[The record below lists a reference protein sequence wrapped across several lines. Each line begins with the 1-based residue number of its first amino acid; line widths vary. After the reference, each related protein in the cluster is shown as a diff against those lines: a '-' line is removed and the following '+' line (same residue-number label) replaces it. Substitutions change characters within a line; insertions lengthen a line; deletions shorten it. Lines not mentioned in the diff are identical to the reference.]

1 MLYSIIGILVVIL
14 DQAVKFWVQSNLFGS
29 DIVKFIPGVV
39 SLVNVHNSGAAF
51 GILSGSNARIY
62 FIIVTGVFALLVVL
76 ALATNFVTGRLAR
89 WSLVMVAAG
98 GIANMIDR
106 IIYGYVQDMFKVEL
120 FNFAIFNV
128 ADIFITV
135 FAVLFALCMIFEK
148 PEEDIDDELYEDD
161 EDEDEYEDEKP
172 ARKPLMGKLKEKR
185 QAARAASKKSRQ
197 EKYEREYEEYRAQQL
212 EAMNMEPLPRK
223 AAAAP
228 EADKASMRRSKQ
240 AATERRAAPAAERK
254 PAPAAERRPAAE
266 RKAPAQPP
274 VKKQSYQDN
283 PFAAWED
290 AAAKVESRREANFA
304 EKAMGTTAQR
314 PQPRPARPAPV
325 QQEAAAAIPTEPVSK
340 PVQPPV
346 QPQPKAV
353 DDDFNLDDILAEFK

>member
-1 MLYSIIGILVVIL
+1 MLYSIVGILVVII
-14 DQAVKFWVQSNLFGS
+14 DQAVKFWVQNNLFGT

-62 FIIVTGVFALLVVL
+62 FIIVTGIFALLVVL
-76 ALATNFVTGRLAR
+76 ALATNFVSGRLAR

-98 GIANMIDR
+98 GIGNMIDR

-135 FAVLFALCMIFEK
+135 FAILFALCMIFEK
-148 PEEDIDDELYEDD
+148 PEEDIDDELYDDD
-161 EDEDEYEDEKP
+161 EEEDEEEYEDDKP
-172 ARKPLMGKLKEKR
+172 ARKSLVSKLKEKR
-185 QAARAASKKSRQ
+185 QEARSASKKSRQ

-212 EAMNMEPLPRK
+212 EAMNMNTNARK
-223 AAAAP
+223 AAPPAADN
-228 EADKASMRRSKQ
+228 AKAVRRKKQ
-240 AATERRAAPAAERK
+240 AEAAVEPQAPVQQPVRK
-254 PAPAAERRPAAE
+254 
-266 RKAPAQPP
+266 QPR
-274 VKKQSYQDN
+274 QDD
-283 PFAAWED
+283 PFAAWEN
-290 AAAKVESRREANFA
+290 AAAQHETKRQANFA
-304 EKAMGTTAQR
+304 EKAMGTGVQR

-325 QQEAAAAIPTEPVSK
+325 QQEAPAAAKPVEV

-346 QPQPKAV
+346 QPPMKAQPKPQAKF

>member
-1 MLYSIIGILVVIL
+1 MLYSIVGILVVII

-76 ALATNFVTGRLAR
+76 ALATNFVSGRLAR

-98 GIANMIDR
+98 GIGNLIDR
-106 IIYGYVQDMFKVEL
+106 ILYGYVQDMFKVEL

-135 FAVLFALCMIFEK
+135 FAILFALCMIFEK
-148 PEEDIDDELYEDD
+148 PDEDIDDELYEDD
-161 EDEDEYEDEKP
+161 EEEEEEFEDEKP

-185 QAARAASKKSRQ
+185 QAARSASKKSRQ

-212 EAMNMEPLPRK
+212 EAMNMDAKPRK
-223 AAAAP
+223 AAPAAG
-228 EADKASMRRSKQ
+228 ADAENAKAIRRSRQ
-240 AATERRAAPAAERK
+240 AEPSAERK
-254 PAPAAERRPAAE
+254 D
-266 RKAPAQPP
+266 PAQPP
-274 VKKQSYQDN
+274 VRKQPRQDD
-283 PFAAWED
+283 PFAAWEN
-290 AAAKVESRREANFA
+290 AAAKHESKREANFA
-304 EKAMGTTAQR
+304 EKAMGTGVQR
-314 PQPRPARPAPV
+314 PQPRPVRPATVQVQEEVPV
-325 QQEAAAAIPTEPVSK
+325 AAPVSK
-340 PVQPPV
+340 PVQPAHETV
-346 QPQPKAV
+346 QPKPKAQPKPQPKV
-353 DDDFNLDDILAEFK
+353 ESDDFNLDDILAEFK

>member
-1 MLYSIIGILVVIL
+1 MLYSIVGILVVII
-14 DQAVKFWVQSNLFGS
+14 DQAVKFWVQNNLFGT

-76 ALATNFVTGRLAR
+76 ALATNFVSGRLAR

-98 GIANMIDR
+98 GIGNMIDR

-135 FAVLFALCMIFEK
+135 FAILFALCMIFEK

-161 EDEDEYEDEKP
+161 EEEDEDEYEDEKP
-172 ARKPLMGKLKEKR
+172 ARKPLMSKLKEKR
-185 QAARAASKKSRQ
+185 QEARSASKKSRQ

-212 EAMNMEPLPRK
+212 EAMNMDPKPRK
-223 AAAAP
+223 AAPAVDNAKAA
-228 EADKASMRRSKQ
+228 RRRKQ
-240 AATERRAAPAAERK
+240 EELAAVPQAPVQKPVRK
-254 PAPAAERRPAAE
+254 
-266 RKAPAQPP
+266 QPR
-274 VKKQSYQDN
+274 QED
-283 PFAAWED
+283 PFAAWEN
-290 AAAKVESRREANFA
+290 ASAQHETKRQANFA
-304 EKAMGTTAQR
+304 EKAMGTGVQR

-325 QQEAAAAIPTEPVSK
+325 QQEAPAAAKPVET
-340 PVQPPV
+340 PVQPV
-346 QPQPKAV
+346 VKAQPKPQTKV
-353 DDDFNLDDILAEFK
+353 SDDFDLDDILAEFK

>member
-1 MLYSIIGILVVIL
+1 MLYSIVGILVVIL
-14 DQAVKFWVQSNLFGS
+14 DQAVKFWVQNTLFGS

-62 FIIVTGVFALLVVL
+62 FIIVTGIFCLLVVL
-76 ALATNFVTGRLAR
+76 ALATNFVSGRLAR

-98 GIANMIDR
+98 GIGNMIDR
-106 IIYGYVQDMFKVEL
+106 ILYGYVQDMFKVEL

-135 FAVLFALCMIFEK
+135 FAILFAICMIFEK

-161 EDEDEYEDEKP
+161 EEYDEFDDEAP

-185 QAARAASKKSRQ
+185 AEKRAASKKSRQ

-212 EAMNMEPLPRK
+212 EAMNMEAKPRK
-223 AAAAP
+223 AAP
-228 EADKASMRRSKQ
+228 PVSMDNP
-240 AATERRAAPAAERK
+240 RAARRTHQAPPAEHRVPAAQPVRK
-254 PAPAAERRPAAE
+254 
-266 RKAPAQPP
+266 QPRGE
-274 VKKQSYQDN
+274 D
-283 PFAAWED
+283 PFAAWET
-290 AAAKVESRREANFA
+290 ASAKRESQREANYA
-304 EKAMGTTAQR
+304 EKAMGTAQR
-314 PQPRPARPAPV
+314 PQPRPVARPMPIQEETPV
-325 QQEAAAAIPTEPVSK
+325 AQPVKKIESV
-340 PVQPPV
+340 PVQPK
-346 QPQPKAV
+346 PQTKAA